1 LAYGG
6 IRFLASSAQAVV
18 PIDIPVVIA
27 AQLDQR
33 VLLFSFAAAVLSAL
47 LFGLVPAWQ
56 SLKTELVTGLK
67 NSQPGEVAR
76 SRTIGRNVLVVGQI
90 AISMVLLVASG
101 MLQAGFR
108 KTLSLDPGFRTD
120 HLITMGLDTSF
131 VRYTPVQTHEFYRNL
146 VERVRALP
154 GVRSVALADAIPLDR
169 GLTSRVPVIP
179 EGFQFPPGQESASTM
194 KAVVDENYF
203 GTVNTEVIRGR
214 KFTSRD
220 DERSIRVAVVNEA
233 FAELYWPNQDPIGK
247 RLRLNNN
254 QGPWLEVV
262 GVARAEK
269 YANVLEPPTPF
280 FYMAFAQNEKP
291 QMSVLVETVNPDA
304 SALAGL
310 LRDVV
315 RALDVEQPVFNLQT
329 FSSFYAR
336 EGTGVQLL
344 VLRTAAAMGLLGLM
358 LALVG
363 LYGLVTYS
371 VSRRTREFGI
381 RMAVGAGRRNILTMV
396 LREGLLLSVTGIIVG
411 AVASIVVARLLTAG
425 VTGLAV
431 PNLLAYLVVP
441 VLLMALTLAASYLPA
456 RRASKTSPVTA
467 LRYD

>member
-1 LAYGG
+1 M
-6 IRFLASSAQAVV
+6 
-18 PIDIPVVIA
+18 
-27 AQLDQR
+27 
-33 VLLFSFAAAVLSAL
+33 FS
-47 LFGLVPAWQ
+47 
-56 SLKTELVTGLK
+56 
-67 NSQPGEVAR
+67 NRRHR
-76 SRTIGRNVLVVGQI
+76 S
-90 AISMVLLVASG
+90 
-101 MLQAGFR
+101 
-108 KTLSLDPGFRTD
+108 
-120 HLITMGLDTSF
+120 
-131 VRYTPVQTHEFYRNL
+131 
-146 VERVRALP
+146 
-154 GVRSVALADAIPLDR
+154 
-169 GLTSRVPVIP
+169 
-179 EGFQFPPGQESASTM
+179 
-194 KAVVDENYF
+194 
-203 GTVNTEVIRGR
+203 
-214 KFTSRD
+214 
-220 DERSIRVAVVNEA
+220 
-233 FAELYWPNQDPIGK
+233 
-247 RLRLNNN
+247 
-254 QGPWLEVV
+254 
-262 GVARAEK
+262 
-269 YANVLEPPTPF
+269 

-425 VTGLAV
+425 VTGLGRPESLSLSRRAGFTDGSYSGGELFAGTPRV
-431 PNLLAYLVVP
+431 EDESGDRAALRLNTTAQSETLRVIVV
-441 VLLMALTLAASYLPA
+441 LYGLRQNQYSRQLTTRVAITDLPCDGYGWRRWSDASVDRPCERSWTWDAARAAFSRRACRTLPCDGDRNRSVDKDVVSYAGLQRRCRRRVRVRLRRSHPA
-456 RRASKTSPVTA
+456 RIRAQST
-467 LRYD
+467 

>member
-1 LAYGG
+1 
-6 IRFLASSAQAVV
+6 
-18 PIDIPVVIA
+18 
-27 AQLDQR
+27 
-33 VLLFSFAAAVLSAL
+33 
-47 LFGLVPAWQ
+47 
-56 SLKTELVTGLK
+56 
-67 NSQPGEVAR
+67 
-76 SRTIGRNVLVVGQI
+76 
-90 AISMVLLVASG
+90 
-101 MLQAGFR
+101 
-108 KTLSLDPGFRTD
+108 
-120 HLITMGLDTSF
+120 
-131 VRYTPVQTHEFYRNL
+131 
-146 VERVRALP
+146 
-154 GVRSVALADAIPLDR
+154 
-169 GLTSRVPVIP
+169 
-179 EGFQFPPGQESASTM
+179 
-194 KAVVDENYF
+194 
-203 GTVNTEVIRGR
+203 
-214 KFTSRD
+214 
-220 DERSIRVAVVNEA
+220 
-233 FAELYWPNQDPIGK
+233 
-247 RLRLNNN
+247 
-254 QGPWLEVV
+254 
-262 GVARAEK
+262 
-269 YANVLEPPTPF
+269 
-280 FYMAFAQNEKP
+280 
-291 QMSVLVETVNPDA
+291 VLVETVNPDA